1 MEAAISYTGDVA
13 NPKATKYNIEYYM
26 NLASE
31 LARAG
36 IHILCIKV
44 RLSLAESLP
53 MAQLVE
59 YRSTMPEVAGSD
71 LRRKCCLCD
80 DVCKSR
86 IRIINLRLRV
96 TTFLCSYFG
105 GT

>member
-13 NPKATKYNIEYYM
+13 NPKATKYNVEYYM

-44 RLSLAESLP
+44 RFSLVEGLP

-59 YRSTMPEVAGSD
+59 YRSTMREVAGSV
-71 LRRKCCLCD
+71 LK
-80 DVCKSR
+80 
-86 IRIINLRLRV
+86 
-96 TTFLCSYFG
+96 
-105 GT
+105 